1 MIGIRKGIAW
11 ERIREK
17 NIGAGYREMKAIDIK
32 IKGKVKD
39 CNIICIHRK
48 PGKKI
53 PMYVWRNVVKDVN
66 NKEHWI
72 IAGDFNAHNII
83 WNCKN
88 TNVNGSRLYEA
99 MEEKGM
105 YIVNAT

>member
-1 MIGIRKGIAW
+1 
-11 ERIREK
+11 
-17 NIGAGYREMKAIDIK
+17 
-32 IKGKVKD
+32 
-39 CNIICIHRK
+39 
-48 PGKKI
+48 
-53 PMYVWRNVVKDVN
+53 MYVWRNVVKDVN

-105 YIVNAT
+105 YIVNATQ

>member
-1 MIGIRKGIAW
+1 M
-11 ERIREK
+11 
-17 NIGAGYREMKAIDIK
+17 
-32 IKGKVKD
+32 
-39 CNIICIHRK
+39 
-48 PGKKI
+48 
-53 PMYVWRNVVKDVN
+53 WRNVVKDVN

-83 WNCKN
+83 WNYKN

-105 YIVNAT
+105 YIVNATQ